1 MLALKFQSFDQTILA
16 ILGIQIVKFPASL
29 AKKSPG
35 ETAKR
40 SQSSSNDSNDIQWQ
54 KECPG
59 GMF

>member
-1 MLALKFQSFDQTILA
+1 MLALKFQSFDQAILA
-16 ILGIQIVKFPASL
+16 ILGIQIVKFPA
-29 AKKSPG
+29 KKSPG

-40 SQSSSNDSNDIQWQ
+40 SKSSSNDSNHIQWQ